1 MGNKSSILVPWDFTR
16 VAESALF
23 HAVKVAK
30 IVDNDI
36 ALVHIT
42 KKKTMNAEAEEKM
55 NKYAEEF
62 NEKVGIKPIVIAR
75 EGSIFTT
82 INEVSA
88 EINANLVIM
97 GTHGIR
103 GMQKL
108 TGSWALKVIV
118 GSKVPFVVVQDD
130 PVTDDT
136 TEHFRDIVFPVD
148 FRMENKEKIN
158 WVNYLARYY
167 NSKIHLIVPNT
178 TDEGLKKRIGSNL
191 IFAKKMFTEKKIDF
205 SITTAE
211 GTNFAAECINF
222 AQKIQ
227 ADLILIM
234 TTKDIGFKDFVM
246 GAAEQQIIANDARV
260 PVMCVNPRED
270 IRKYTGFDG

>member
-1 MGNKSSILVPWDFTR
+1 MK
-16 VAESALF
+16 
-23 HAVKVAK
+23 
-30 IVDNDI
+30 
-36 ALVHIT
+36 
-42 KKKTMNAEAEEKM
+42 
-55 NKYAEEF
+55 KYAAEYEASTG
-62 NEKVGIKPIVIAR
+62 KALGVQVR

-82 INEVSA
+82 INEVSD
-88 EINANLVIM
+88 ELGANLVIM

-118 GSKVPFVVVQDD
+118 GSKVPFVVIQDD

-136 TEHFRDIVFPVD
+136 TEHFRDVVFPVD

-158 WVNYLARYY
+158 VVLYLAKYY
-167 NSKIHLIVPNT
+167 KSKIHMIIPQVTN
-178 TDEGLKKRIGSNL
+178 DVLKKKVANNL
-191 IFAKKMFTEKKIDF
+191 LFAKNMFNEKDIEY

-211 GTNFAAECINF
+211 GSSFSDETVSF

-234 TTKDIGFKDFVM
+234 TTKDIGFADYVM
-246 GAAEQQIIANDARV
+246 GAAEQQIIANTAKV

-270 IRKYTGFDG
+270 LRKVGGFDG